1 MATLFNPQDAPTTG
15 TSTQVQEI
23 IQTIKEKK

>member
-1 MATLFNPQDAPTTG
+1 MAKVFNPNNAPTTG
-15 TSTQVQEI
+15 TSQQVQEI

>member
-1 MATLFNPQDAPTTG
+1 MANVFNPTNAPVTG

-23 IQTIKEKK
+23 LQTIKEKK